1 MANSEQ
7 HRVVG
12 KIQFG
17 SFGINAEAP
26 LLLSTVSFFAFPL
39 VVVEFSQVKS
49 TGGMLAVGFAMV
61 TWMIATLVGIKR
73 IPDIEIVQQPSA
85 RIRLQRACVL
95 QAALLAFGV
104 ATIVLVFEISCE
116 VVPALRRGC

>member
-1 MANSEQ
+1 MENSEE

-17 SFGINAEAP
+17 SFGIHAEAP

-39 VVVEFSQVKS
+39 ALVEFSQVKS
-49 TGGMLAVGFAMV
+49 TGEMLAVGFAIV

-73 IPDIEIVQQPSA
+73 IPDIEIAQQPSA

-95 QAALLAFGV
+95 QAALLAFG
-104 ATIVLVFEISCE
+104 AVLLCLCSRF
-116 VVPALRRGC
+116 PAK